1 VSDPI
6 VARFLPP
13 SSPPPSTHV
22 HLSFTTAPPTN
33 DLSPLSLLQISAF
46 PLAVIGV
53 SDLSDTRTNHN
64 QKIGQFQK
72 VLNDLHV
79 NHANGMIY
87 PLARRCF
94 GVEEDVSAFPLG
106 STPKAGNFP
115 KQNKSTPNLPDSSS
129 STPRRVEQSATFE
142 GMVEI
147 DASDG
152 SNVQRPKSQMADRD
166 AKMYDRKGHE
176 EKMVVI
182 PKDGNVE
189 IVLGMLMA
197 DLIASVLTEFGDMVR
212 ENVAWQPFTLLIWA
226 VRT

>member
-1 VSDPI
+1 
-6 VARFLPP
+6 
-13 SSPPPSTHV
+13 
-22 HLSFTTAPPTN
+22 
-33 DLSPLSLLQISAF
+33 
-46 PLAVIGV
+46 V

>member
-1 VSDPI
+1 M
-6 VARFLPP
+6 
-13 SSPPPSTHV
+13 
-22 HLSFTTAPPTN
+22 
-33 DLSPLSLLQISAF
+33 
-46 PLAVIGV
+46 IGI

-72 VLNDLHV
+72 TLQELDV
-79 NHANGMIY
+79 NHANGMVY

-106 STPKAGNFP
+106 STPRAGNFP
-115 KQNKSTPNLPDSSS
+115 SDNKSTPNLADSSTN
-129 STPRRVEQSATFE
+129 TPRRVEESSTFE

-147 DASDG
+147 DASGG
-152 SNVQRPKSQMADRD
+152 SELRRPKSEMGNRD
-166 AKMYDRKGHE
+166 QKMYDRKGHE

-197 DLIASVLTEFGDMVR
+197 DLVASILTEFGDIVGSTR
-212 ENVAWQPFTLLIWA
+212 ILAHSYQC
-226 VRT
+226 

>member
-1 VSDPI
+1 
-6 VARFLPP
+6 
-13 SSPPPSTHV
+13 
-22 HLSFTTAPPTN
+22 
-33 DLSPLSLLQISAF
+33 
-46 PLAVIGV
+46 LAVIGI

-72 VLNDLHV
+72 TLQELDV
-79 NHANGMIY
+79 NHANGMVY

-106 STPKAGNFP
+106 STPN
-115 KQNKSTPNLPDSSS
+115 DSST
-129 STPRRVEQSATFE
+129 STPRRVEESSTFE

-147 DASDG
+147 DASEG
-152 SNVQRPKSQMADRD
+152 SDPRRPKSEMDNRNQ
-166 AKMYDRKGHE
+166 KMYDRKGHE

-197 DLIASVLTEFGDMVR
+197 DLVATVLTEFGDIVSSTRWITPSQLLMR
-212 ENVAWQPFTLLIWA
+212 IMLLRSQLWRILLVARFFRLQCCLH
-226 VRT
+226 